1 MKKLILLFILL
12 ICCSSPTNND
22 ISTEFITEIT
32 YQNLNGEYINEDLTN
47 KKTIIVFWADY
58 WGSCRQELPVLEAN
72 LNNFIDEYDVIALA
86 HSDITSTTNW
96 VKNNLKNILTVG
108 ISTPEIRDKYKVI
121 GQPITI
127 ILNEKGEIIYREY
140 GYIPVT
146 GF

>member
-12 ICCSSPTNND
+12 ICCSSPTNNE

-32 YQNLNGEYINEDLTN
+32 YQNLDGEYINEDLTN

-86 HSDITSTTNW
+86 HSDITSTNTW
-96 VKNNLKNILTVG
+96 VKNNLKNILNVG

-127 ILNEKGEIIYREY
+127 ILNEKGEIIFREY
-140 GYIPVT
+140 GYIPIT

>member
-1 MKKLILLFILL
+1 MKKIILISILFTF
-12 ICCSSPTNND
+12 CSSPTNSD
-22 ISTEFITEIT
+22 ISNEFITEIA
-32 YQNLNGEYINEDLTN
+32 YQNLDGEYINEDLTN

-86 HSDITSTTNW
+86 HSDLASTNLW
-96 VKNNLKNILTVG
+96 VKNNLKNILTIG
-108 ISTPEIRDKYKVI
+108 ISTPEIRDKYKII

-127 ILNEKGEIIYREY
+127 ILDEKGEVIYREY

>member
-1 MKKLILLFILL
+1 MKKIILIFILFTF
-12 ICCSSPTNND
+12 CSSPTNSD
-22 ISTEFITEIT
+22 ISNDFITEIT
-32 YQNLNGEYINEDLTN
+32 YQNLDGEYINEDLTN

-86 HSDITSTTNW
+86 HSDITSTNTW
-96 VKNNLKNILTVG
+96 VKNNLKNILNVG

>member
-12 ICCSSPTNND
+12 ISCSSPTNNE
-22 ISTEFITEIT
+22 ISKEFITEIT

-58 WGSCRQELPVLEAN
+58 WGSCRQELPVMEAN

-86 HSDITSTTNW
+86 HSDITSTNTW
-96 VKNNLKNILTVG
+96 VKNNLKNILNVG

-140 GYIPVT
+140 GYKPVT
-146 GF
+146 GL

>member
-1 MKKLILLFILL
+1 MKKIILISILFTF
-12 ICCSSPTNND
+12 CSSPTNSD
-22 ISTEFITEIT
+22 ISNEFITEIA
-32 YQNLNGEYINEDLTN
+32 YQNLDGEYINEDLTN

-86 HSDITSTTNW
+86 HSDITSTNTW
-96 VKNNLKNILTVG
+96 VKNNLKNILNVG

>member
-1 MKKLILLFILL
+1 MKKIILISILFTF
-12 ICCSSPTNND
+12 CSSPTNSD
-22 ISTEFITEIT
+22 ISHDFITEIT
-32 YQNLNGEYINEDLTN
+32 YQNLDGEYINEDLTN

-86 HSDITSTTNW
+86 HSDITSTNTW
-96 VKNNLKNILTVG
+96 VKNNLKNILNVG

>member
-1 MKKLILLFILL
+1 MKKIIL
-12 ICCSSPTNND
+12 ICILFTFCSSPTNSD
-22 ISTEFITEIT
+22 ISNEFITEIK
-32 YQNLNGEYINEDLTN
+32 YQNLDGEYINEDLTN

-86 HSDITSTTNW
+86 HSDLASTNLW
-96 VKNNLKNILTVG
+96 VKNNLKNILTIG
-108 ISTPEIRDKYKVI
+108 ISTPEIRDKYKII

-127 ILNEKGEIIYREY
+127 ILDEKGEVIYREY

>member
-1 MKKLILLFILL
+1 MKKIILISILFTF
-12 ICCSSPTNND
+12 CSSPTNSD
-22 ISTEFITEIT
+22 ISNEFITEIT
-32 YQNLNGEYINEDLTN
+32 YQNLDGEYINEDLTN

-86 HSDITSTTNW
+86 HSDLASTNLW
-96 VKNNLKNILTVG
+96 VKNNLKNILTIG
-108 ISTPEIRDKYKVI
+108 ISTPEIRDKYKII

-127 ILNEKGEIIYREY
+127 ILDEKGEVVYMEY

>member
-1 MKKLILLFILL
+1 MKKIIL
-12 ICCSSPTNND
+12 ICILFTFCSSPTNSD
-22 ISTEFITEIT
+22 ISNEFITEIT
-32 YQNLNGEYINEDLTN
+32 YQNLDGEYINEDLTN

-86 HSDITSTTNW
+86 HSDLASTNLW
-96 VKNNLKNILTVG
+96 VKNNLKNILTIG
-108 ISTPEIRDKYKVI
+108 ISTPEIRDKYKII

-127 ILNEKGEIIYREY
+127 ILDEKGEIVYKEY